1 MSQLDIGLIGF
12 GDWGERAFIPCVEM
26 HGSRVVA
33 VAARSKASHER
44 IAAKVPDAAIY
55 GSAAALLGHA
65 GLDAV
70 IVGVP
75 IAAGGGVLS
84 EVLDAGIPVLWEPP
98 LTGFVA
104 ELPDMIGKLRR
115 TQSIAQPDLEFRFLP
130 AVEHAAQLVRE
141 GRIGDLEFVTALV
154 RLPGGSKEYPI
165 VAGHP
170 LFDVDITMGAILGT
184 YGGDPLHQIVGRFP
198 KRVMN
203 LDGFAAP
210 KRMQWRCI
218 VHYDYGDGIIGTAD
232 INHNTRIGDRF
243 QFIYELAGTDG
254 NIWVDSLVGT
264 VELEE
269 GEGTKPVR
277 SEHPPLQP
285 IAGMAGMR
293 ECVNAFLDSVA
304 AGGPSAVPL
313 DEAVKLQE
321 VALAVDASKDSGAWE
336 PVSYGDA
343 G

>member
-1 MSQLDIGLIGF
+1 MSQLNIGLIGF
-12 GDWGERAFIPCVEM
+12 GNWGEVAFVPCVEA

-33 VAARSKASHER
+33 VAARSKATHER
-44 IAAKVPDAAIY
+44 IAARLPDAKIY
-55 GSAAALLGHA
+55 GSVAGLLGHG

-70 IVGVP
+70 ILGVP
-75 IAAGGGVLS
+75 LVAGGAVLS
-84 EVLDAGIPVLWEPP
+84 EVLEAQIPVMWEPP
-98 LTGFVA
+98 LTAFVE
-104 ELPDMIGKLRR
+104 ELPSMIEKLRGAR
-115 TQSIAQPDLEFRFLP
+115 SLNQPDLEFRFLP
-130 AVEHAAQLVRE
+130 AVQHATQLVRE
-141 GRIGDLEFVTALV
+141 GRIGKLEFVTALI

-170 LFDVDITMGAILGT
+170 LFDVDMTMGSILGT
-184 YGGDPLHQIVGRFP
+184 YGGDALHQIVGRMP
-198 KRVMN
+198 RRVMM
-203 LDGFAAP
+203 LDGHACP
-210 KRMQWRCI
+210 KRMQWRSI
-218 VHYDYGDGIIGTAD
+218 VHYEYGDGIIGTAD

-277 SEHPPLQP
+277 SEHPPLKP
-285 IAGMAGMR
+285 VAGMAGMR

-304 AGGPSAVPL
+304 SGGPSAVPPG
-313 DEAVKLQE
+313 EAVALQE
-321 VALAVDASKDSGAWE
+321 VALAVEAAKDSGVWE
-336 PVSYGDA
+336 AVAYGNA